1 MSINYQ
7 ALQQDPQEAARKAVH
22 RLMRYSEQV
31 HFIYELLQNAD
42 DAGKH
47 GDNEKAVQMGFI
59 LHADELVVWNDGR
72 CFDERDIR
80 GVCAIGQSSKDLTQ
94 IGAFGIGFKSIY
106 VFTDLPEIY
115 SGPARFCIEN
125 YLEPKELNDVPPG
138 LKQWVDAGKTVL
150 RLPFKQRLRDSS
162 LPNLKHRLGNID
174 LRALLFL
181 RRLRAVEW
189 QDGEAGTGIYLSEKN
204 PFPNI
209 PDAERVTLSATIQGK
224 ELVKEEW
231 IVLNKRVTPPS
242 LIVEKLMDEAE
253 DEDAKERVARSA
265 DQPQPIDVAFRVVSE
280 TVTPTEDCVFF
291 AYLPTQKE
299 THLKFLFQAR
309 YVTTPGRDN
318 IETDSAWNKWLVSET
333 ANFLPSVLV
342 QFRDAG
348 MLTPSFL
355 DLLPVANDGVPDFLT
370 ELPNALNVPLKEH
383 ALIPTDS
390 GGHGLAKQ
398 VFYPASEELRG
409 LLSAADLVELTG
421 VDGAVWLH
429 PDIRDTKASQRRFQV
444 VKTAGVVEIG
454 ASKLVTWLAKKG
466 VDWLRCKDDAWM
478 LACYRYLTAQAAEKD
493 RVRKLALVRLESGDH
508 VCPQERPA
516 FLPPENEMERSE
528 LAPFLRQLPV
538 VKASLLSGE
547 GRAAVEAFL
556 RDLGVKPLR
565 PEEFILN
572 WLLPQY
578 PEVASVAV
586 DLNLQHIRYLLGAID
601 RVPAGEKR
609 KVCEAISITP
619 LLQARKQSS
628 GTAIALVAPNRAYL
642 PCLFTGNDDLEVF
655 FAATPEAYFVLSGY
669 KLATDEIK
677 KWREFLLEIKCSEL
691 PRRLPKPNAGY
702 NTEDWLIHGL
712 EAAFA
717 GLAGL
722 DCSLSQKTAEA
733 TWRLLVRLLPGPEWD
748 RKRHLQGRR
757 EIYGP
762 RGGHHGSQ
770 SFDAAFV
777 EQLKQNSWLPGQD
790 GKLHKPS
797 ELFADK
803 ADNRQLLGDSVAYVT
818 NSVLLDTEPA
828 QWLANT
834 LNLNLAP
841 NEEHV
846 LHHLRLLSG
855 KVVAPETPSTIYAF
869 LARQSVQVR
878 DVFQRERLIFTTSP
892 CPLWYSSGAVFW
904 EDESA
909 VFGEQ
914 RGYLSSQY
922 PESLK
927 PFFSSVGVAERASS
941 RDYLRAIQEISL
953 AETVTEETQE
963 RVHILYR
970 RVTAALQETKA
981 QSALPAWR
989 ARLSQDPFFG
999 MWSEMQTGKHWLGRK
1014 GDSVAFSKPDELVWR
1029 DNDYFLQLFTGQVA
1043 VWMFDDLI
1051 ELAKHL
1057 GIEPCS
1063 TAQPA
1068 FSSVGEQLPLDEW
1081 TERLRSAT
1089 PEIRKFLDSPKWRG
1103 QRRASASLEM
1113 LPQLEVRLVE
1123 EAKVSFTLKGAVL
1136 AEPEPRSSYLDANA
1150 NRVWIALKAEEP
1162 EYPELIGEALQD
1174 FFGTLE
1180 LREFVKDLLSV
1191 DPTARARILVRW
1203 RKRGLRLTTD
1213 QPQSDKSDAQ
1223 HQKPEA
1229 ATKAETESPS
1239 SQANEVVH
1247 ENRPQ
1252 EKVQPRLSE
1261 EPKAERQAKS
1271 DETTNQSK
1279 DARDDTPTAT
1289 PTESRQKQGRYR
1301 TYVGKDEPQ
1310 ECSSDSE
1317 AAQDHRDDLNRA
1329 GVKRVM
1335 EYEKEKAGRFPEEM
1349 SHTHPGY
1356 DVESKNQAGHIEC
1369 YIEVKSCPSDWDG
1382 KGVALTK
1389 TQFEKANEFG
1399 ERFWLYVVERAER
1412 EEFNIV
1418 RIQNPAHLVNQ
1429 FFYDDGWRETGE

>member
-1 MSINYQ
+1 
-7 ALQQDPQEAARKAVH
+7 
-22 RLMRYSEQV
+22 MRYSEQV

-47 GDNEKAVQMGFI
+47 GDNEKAVQMGFV
-59 LHADELVVWNDGR
+59 LHADELIVWNDGR

-106 VFTDLPEIY
+106 VFTDRPEIY

-125 YLEPKELNDVPPG
+125 YLEPRELNDVPPG

-181 RRLRAVEW
+181 RRLRSVEW
-189 QDGEAGTGIYLSEKN
+189 QDGEAGTGIYLSERN

-209 PDAERVTLSATIQGK
+209 PGAERVTLSATIQGM
-224 ELVKEEW
+224 ELAKEEW
-231 IVLNKRVTPPS
+231 IVLNKRFTPPS

-253 DEDAKERVARSA
+253 DEDARERVTRSA
-265 DQPQPIDVAFRVVSE
+265 HQPQPIDLAFRAVSE

-342 QFRDAG
+342 QFRDVG

-355 DLLPVANDGVPDFLT
+355 DLLPVANDGVPEFLT

-409 LLSAADLVELTG
+409 LLSATDLVELTG

-429 PDIRDTKASQRRFQV
+429 PDIRDTKASQRRFEV

-516 FLPPENEMERSE
+516 FLPPENETERLE
-528 LAPFLRQLPV
+528 LTPFLSQLPV

-547 GRAAVEAFL
+547 GGAAVEAFL
-556 RDLGVKPLR
+556 KDLGVKPLR

-578 PEVASVAV
+578 PKVASVAV

-677 KWREFLLEIKCSEL
+677 KWQEFLLEIKCSEL

-717 GLAGL
+717 GLVGL
-722 DCSLSQKTAEA
+722 DFSLAQKTAEA

-762 RGGHHGSQ
+762 RGGHLGSQ

-841 NEEHV
+841 NAEHV

-892 CPLWYSSGAVFW
+892 CPLWCSSGAVFW

-941 RDYLRAIQEISL
+941 LDYVRAIRELAKSGVVSEEIQL
-953 AETVTEETQE
+953 
-963 RVHILYR
+963 RVHNLYR
-970 RVTAALQETKA
+970 RVWAVIQEDKVVLRLLAWIEAWTALT
-981 QSALPAWR
+981 
-989 ARLSQDPFFG
+989 
-999 MWSEMQTGKHWLGRK
+999 SERSWLARK
-1014 GDSVAFSKPDELVWR
+1014 GNTTGFFHRDDLVWR
-1029 DNDYFLQLFTGQVA
+1029 DNDYLAHLFDGQVA
-1043 VWMFDDLI
+1043 FWVFDELI
-1051 ELAKHL
+1051 DFAKRL
-1057 GIEPCS
+1057 GIAPCS
-1063 TAQPA
+1063 TAQPV
-1068 FSSVGEQLPLDEW
+1068 FSPLGEQAPLDDW
-1081 TERLRSAT
+1081 TERLQITA
-1089 PEIRKFLDSPKWRG
+1089 PEIRSFLDSPKWRG
-1103 QRRASASLEM
+1103 QRRASASLEAIAK
-1113 LPQLEVRLVE
+1113 LEVRLVE
-1123 EAKVSFTLKGAVL
+1123 EAKVSFNLKSATI

-1150 NRVWIALKAEEP
+1150 NRVWIALKAEES

-1180 LREFVKDLLSV
+1180 LREFVKDLLSA
-1191 DPTARARILVRW
+1191 DASARARILVRW
-1203 RKRGLRLTTD
+1203 RKRGLRLKTD
-1213 QPQSDKSDAQ
+1213 QPPPGKSTAQ
-1223 HQKPEA
+1223 HQKTEA
-1229 ATKAETESPS
+1229 ATKAEAKPPS
-1239 SQANEVVH
+1239 SQANEPAH

-1252 EKVQPRLSE
+1252 EKAESRPSE
-1261 EPKAERQAKS
+1261 EPKAERQGKF
-1271 DETTNQSK
+1271 DEATNQSK
-1279 DARDDTPTAT
+1279 DERDERPTAT
-1289 PTESRQKQGRYR
+1289 PHESRQKQGRYR

-1310 ECSSDSE
+1310 EGASDSE

-1329 GVKRVM
+1329 GMKRVM
-1335 EYEKEKAGRFPEEM
+1335 EYEKEKAGRCPEEM

-1356 DVESKNQAGHIEC
+1356 DVESKNQAGHIER
-1369 YIEVKSCPSDWDG
+1369 YIEVKSCPSVWDG
-1382 KGVALTK
+1382 RGVAMSK
-1389 TQFEKANEFG
+1389 TQFEKAVELG
-1399 ERFWLYVVERAER
+1399 ENFWLYIVERAEQ
-1412 EEFNIV
+1412 EDFNIV
-1418 RIQNPAHLVNQ
+1418 RIQNPARLVNQ
-1429 FFYDDGWRETGE
+1429 FFYDDGWREVGE